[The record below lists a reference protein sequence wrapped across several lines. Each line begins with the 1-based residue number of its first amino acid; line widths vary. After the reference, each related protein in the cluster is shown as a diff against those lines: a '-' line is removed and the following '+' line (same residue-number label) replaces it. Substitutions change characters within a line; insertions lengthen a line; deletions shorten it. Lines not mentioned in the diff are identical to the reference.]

1 MSVEEGAPLEHTK
14 KGNRTETRVR
24 MHPGAKVSRLMVP
37 VTADYHAYQYKI
49 ALHQE
54 CISVKQTVF

>member
-1 MSVEEGAPLEHTK
+1 MEKGAPLEHTS
-14 KGNRTETRVR
+14 KGNRTEIRVR
-24 MHPGAKVSRLMVP
+24 MHTGAQVSRLIVP